1 VIGPASIRRSFF
13 SSLRSHAVARVTQAA
28 IALVLVPYVLSHL
41 SRAEYG
47 LWSWLLAMAAWLTVV
62 DLGLSLGNVNPLARG
77 LAEGEHRRVGQILV
91 AALAF
96 QGSIVLAIVVVVIT
110 AREPLLAALPPA
122 GRAIGVLALLP
133 LVVAQGLVVLSFPFG
148 ALLSALQRLD
158 LVHKIQTVLL
168 VTQALATI
176 VILESGGRVVA
187 LAWLQCVL
195 GASQL
200 VARAVLCRRLYPA
213 LRPARPERGDL
224 PRLLGMGVP
233 VAVLGFVGGIAL
245 NFERTFLGFV
255 VDLALLAQY
264 AVAVRLVMA
273 AREIPLVLVSAL
285 IPASAALDVTGDERT
300 LARLYGRS
308 FKAVVAVV
316 LALAAV
322 ICVAAPAALAAW
334 LGPGFEAAGRVARP
348 LALAI
353 LVPLVTAPGIH
364 VLTGRSQLGRLA
376 PLYLAWGAA
385 FVVANALWLSA
396 TGFAGAGWGAC
407 VVNLLGTAALLVRL
421 HREIGLAGQGAV
433 LFRGALAALA
443 AAGAGE
449 VALLL
454 LAGGIGV
461 ETRLTAALVT
471 AGAVAVVGATHFAVA
486 WASGLLDADDRR
498 QLADALGFR

>member
-195 GASQL
+195 GGSQL
-200 VARAVLCRRLYPA
+200 VARALLCRRLYPA

-264 AVAVRLVMA
+264 AGRGLDQLDAG
-273 AREIPLVLVSAL
+273 PL
-285 IPASAALDVTGDERT
+285 
-300 LARLYGRS
+300 GRS
-308 FKAVVAVV
+308 PEESLGVHGCRRGRRHDLGDPTRRGRDHPLRCRPARV
-316 LALAAV
+316 LGGVSQSARMSV
-322 ICVAAPAALAAW
+322 I
-334 LGPGFEAAGRVARP
+334 AGRCERWCSWPSSPARR
-348 LALAI
+348 AI
-353 LVPLVTAPGIH
+353 RFPARRSSSSTASSSPRPP
-364 VLTGRSQLGRLA
+364 RS
-376 PLYLAWGAA
+376 W
-385 FVVANALWLSA
+385 S
-396 TGFAGAGWGAC
+396 
-407 VVNLLGTAALLVRL
+407 
-421 HREIGLAGQGAV
+421 
-433 LFRGALAALA
+433 
-443 AAGAGE
+443 
-449 VALLL
+449 
-454 LAGGIGV
+454 
-461 ETRLTAALVT
+461 
-471 AGAVAVVGATHFAVA
+471 
-486 WASGLLDADDRR
+486 
-498 QLADALGFR
+498 